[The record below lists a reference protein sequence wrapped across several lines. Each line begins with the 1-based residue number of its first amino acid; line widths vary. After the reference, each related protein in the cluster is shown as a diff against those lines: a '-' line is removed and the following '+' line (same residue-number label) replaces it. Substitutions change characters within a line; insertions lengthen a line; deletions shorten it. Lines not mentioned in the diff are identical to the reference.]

1 MENTMKK
8 LMNEVKRVAGEG
20 FTVEETISHKNN
32 GIDRLG
38 ILIHKKEDAFGP
50 LVYVDQLLP
59 FIAKGQ
65 TSLEEAAKR
74 IFEMYRKQL
83 PTCEKID
90 VSELTRKDYLLG
102 NTEIHLV
109 NAERNKEMLS
119 ECPHRLVED
128 LAVTY
133 RTRIRYQDGQDGS
146 FVVTNQILEKARLR
160 VKELEVAAVRNTEK
174 AGFLTE
180 RILPGLY
187 VLTNKEKVYGANIF
201 LFPAEI
207 ASLAEKLQSDLFIIP
222 SSVHEL
228 LAVRTDGLEPE
239 KVKKMIR
246 DMNSTQIDPEEILS
260 YSLYRFD
267 RQSKTIRIVL

>member
-38 ILIHKKEDAFGP
+38 ILIHKKEDAFSP

-146 FVVTNQILEKARLR
+146 FVVPMEPVTPLMYI
-160 VKELEVAAVRNTEK
+160 
-174 AGFLTE
+174 
-180 RILPGLY
+180 
-187 VLTNKEKVYGANIF
+187 LTNRKKEYGASISCSQQRSHPLQKNS
-201 LFPAEI
+201 
-207 ASLAEKLQSDLFIIP
+207 SLICS
-222 SSVHEL
+222 
-228 LAVRTDGLEPE
+228 
-239 KVKKMIR
+239 
-246 DMNSTQIDPEEILS
+246 
-260 YSLYRFD
+260 
-267 RQSKTIRIVL
+267 